1 MKKDLGDSRR
11 LSLGRK
17 NIQKEKGG
25 AQHMMAWIIIQIPP
39 TVKSSCHHGADAV
52 VQILLCPQKRE
63 KKEGGKA
70 PTG

>member
-1 MKKDLGDSRR
+1 
-11 LSLGRK
+11 
-17 NIQKEKGG
+17 
-25 AQHMMAWIIIQIPP
+25 MMAWIIIQIPP
-39 TVKSSCHHGADAV
+39 TVKSSCHHGADAA